1 MKLERIENFTGGW
14 FIGDFSPSL
23 LETSDFEVCIKH
35 FKKGDF
41 EPNHFQERATEFTI
55 VVSGLCRMGQITLS
69 PGDILVLDPGEKSEF
84 LAIEDSVVLGIKT
97 PSLPDDKVLVGD

>member
-1 MKLERIENFTGGW
+1 MKLERVENFTGGW

-23 LETSDFEVCIKH
+23 LATSDFEVCLKH

-41 EPNHFQERATEFTI
+41 EPNHFQKRATEFTI
-55 VVSGLCRMGQITLS
+55 VVSGLCRMGPITLS
-69 PGDILVLDPGEKSEF
+69 PGDILVLDPGEKSDF

-97 PSLPDDKVLVGD
+97 PSLPEDKVLVGD